1 LETTKSFIVQYVLVL
16 VLQTIEQE
24 LKDLA
29 ILRRKQII
37 LEEVLK
43 IACAHAVMLA
53 LPINIS
59 VLVCCIDE

>member
-1 LETTKSFIVQYVLVL
+1 VL

>member
-1 LETTKSFIVQYVLVL
+1 ML

-37 LEEVLK
+37 LQEVLK
-43 IACAHAVMLA
+43 IACANAVMLA
-53 LPINIS
+53 LLINIS
-59 VLVCCIDE
+59 VLECCIDE

>member
-1 LETTKSFIVQYVLVL
+1 LETTQSFIVQYVLVL

-37 LEEVLK
+37 LQEVLK

-53 LPINIS
+53 LPINVS
-59 VLVCCIDE
+59 VLVFCIDE